1 MIRII
6 ILLVVLLVAVVASAQ
21 LIEQQGY
28 ILISVGDWVV
38 ESTVFAF
45 VLMTVFAVVIVGV
58 SLKALRGGLNLSANT
73 WHKFF
78 WGSKRKAERQFN
90 QGLAAFA
97 LDDYSQ
103 AEKLLVDSAH
113 GHDFSG
119 TAYLLAASAAEKK
132 QAQQLS
138 SEQTASAAGN
148 KHYLDKL
155 EPLLTDNSK
164 DHLAAHLAKI
174 KLLVNQGAFADAR
187 KAIDNNHKL
196 IGHDSRLL
204 TLEVDLCLQEKRFA
218 KVVEYLALAGKQ
230 KAISSEQIAR
240 WRYQGYLGL
249 FEQLYLEGGN
259 EKLVQYWQNLA
270 RKQKQDEEILLAYCR
285 VLAAQKVTQGLD
297 KLLLPLLKK
306 DASEGFLKSLRSVP
320 VSEPDNLL
328 AAVQKH
334 LQKNTDSSKWLACYG
349 HLALSGKQWQMA
361 EKALVRLLQQP
372 SADFDQADI
381 AALAKAQAAQGN
393 YQAAHQTLLALVK

>member
-1 MIRII
+1 MIRIV

-28 ILISVGDWVV
+28 ILISLGDWVV
-38 ESTVFAF
+38 ELTVLGF
-45 VLMTVFAVVIVGV
+45 VLMTVFALVIGGFC
-58 SLKALRGGLNLSANT
+58 LTLLRGGFNFSAKT

-113 GHDFSG
+113 GHDYTG

-138 SEQTASAAGN
+138 SGQTANVAGN

-155 EPLLTDNSK
+155 EPLLTDKNK
-164 DHLAAHLAKI
+164 DQLAAHLAKI
-174 KLLVNQGAFADAR
+174 KLLINQGAFADAR
-187 KAIDNNHKL
+187 KAIDDNHKL
-196 IGHDSRLL
+196 IGHDARLL
-204 TLEVDLCLQEKRFA
+204 TLEIDVCLQEKRFA
-218 KVVEYLALAGKQ
+218 KVVDYLALAGKQ
-230 KAISSEQIAR
+230 KAVSSEQLAR

-259 EKLVQYWQNLA
+259 GKLALYWQNLA

-285 VLAAQKVTQGLD
+285 VLAAHQVTQGLD

-306 DASEGFLKSLRSVP
+306 DASASFLRSLRDIP
-320 VSEPDNLL
+320 VGHPDNLL

-349 HLALSGKQWQMA
+349 HLALGDKQWQMA

-372 SADFDQADI
+372 SADYDQIDI
-381 AALAKAQAAQGN
+381 AALAKAQAEQGN